1 MNRFIHG
8 LINSIAPHRTAYIAY
23 IAFSSCCQVLRNVS
37 NWTYNAQME
46 IAEAGQDP
54 NTHYQ
59 QRGMWGRFVGQLF
72 GMLND
77 PRGGGRSPFDRREHG
92 RRGGG
97 RDAAAGGG
105 KNEVQGWRLGPC
117 GRHRLTESL
126 PLALA
131 N

>member
-1 MNRFIHG
+1 MHS
-8 LINSIAPHRTAYIAY
+8 LIASIQPNPIL
-23 IAFSSCCQVLRNVS
+23 QVLRNVS

-77 PRGGGRSPFDRREHG
+77 PRGGGRDEVLLVELVGTLNNLTVFDLPRTTQHPNPKWSRFVREYDLISFIG
-92 RRGGG
+92 TF
-97 RDAAAGGG
+97 
-105 KNEVQGWRLGPC
+105 L
-117 GRHRLTESL
+117 
-126 PLALA
+126 
-131 N
+131 